1 MEIINMSKKK
11 YEELTRLQL
20 PSEVLS
26 TEAILYM
33 FKYHGKDKVF
43 KDLYKKKGVPF
54 ANKLF
59 ILTML
64 DEYRDILPDNFVL
77 PDSLCSIDGNISGFT
92 IPFIKGIN
100 FEAYLNNKKVL
111 PEEKMKYFIQIGE
124 ILEQL
129 SSIRK
134 NSKLKCIYIS
144 DLHASN
150 FILNPIE
157 EKINVIDLDSC
168 RICDSNP
175 LPARFLTPLGLFNKA
190 GQNKYEILRNDDEE
204 EEETFSLEMLLEEND
219 SPYYRDYKKDL
230 GFVKANENS
239 DLYCYSIMFLNFL
252 YGRSVNNFTL
262 EEFYNYMY
270 YLESLKF
277 DRELLNALYKIVSN
291 ANNENIFPYLES
303 LTNEQVY
310 RADNKIY
317 KLNTKGHK

>member
-1 MEIINMSKKK
+1 MDIINISKKR
-11 YEELTRLQL
+11 YEDLVKLQL
-20 PSEVLS
+20 PKDVLS
-26 TEAILYM
+26 TEANLYM
-33 FKYHGKDKVF
+33 FSYHGKDKVF
-43 KDLYKKKGVPF
+43 KDLFKKTGASF

-64 DEYRDILPDNFVL
+64 DEYRDILPENFVL
-77 PDSLCSIDGNISGFT
+77 PDSLCSIEGNISGFT
-92 IPFIKGIN
+92 IPYIKGIN

-111 PEEKMKYFIQIGE
+111 PEDKIKYFTQIGE

-129 SSIRK
+129 SSIRQ

-157 EKINVIDLDSC
+157 EKIKVIDLDSC

-175 LPARFLTPLGLFNKA
+175 LPARFLIQRGLFNRV
-190 GQNKYEILRNDDEE
+190 GQNKYEISDNDDEP
-204 EEETFSLEMLLEEND
+204 FSLEMLLEEND

-239 DLYCYSIMFLNFL
+239 DLYCYTIMFLNFL
-252 YGRSVNNFTL
+252 YGKNVNNFTL

-270 YLESLKF
+270 YLENLKF
-277 DRELLNALYKIVSN
+277 DRDLLNALYKIVSN
-291 ANNENIFPYLES
+291 ADNENIFPYLES

-317 KLNTKGHK
+317 KLI